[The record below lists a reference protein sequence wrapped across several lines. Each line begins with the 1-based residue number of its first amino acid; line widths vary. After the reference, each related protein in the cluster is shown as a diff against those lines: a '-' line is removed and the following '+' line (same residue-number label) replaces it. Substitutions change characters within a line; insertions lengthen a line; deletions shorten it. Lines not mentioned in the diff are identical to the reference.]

1 MEKQKTEEVS
11 DLAEIISQLAT
22 ELRWLSDKIIY
33 LPIETQ
39 VQSLSQEDPLEK
51 KIATHSSI
59 LAREIPWREEPGGLQ
74 STGSQKSLL
83 SD

>member
-59 LAREIPWREEPGGLQ
+59 LAREIPRMVEPGRLY
-74 STGSQKSLL
+74 SP
-83 SD
+83 

>member
-59 LAREIPWREEPGGLQ
+59 LAREIPWMVEPGRLY
-74 STGSQKSLL
+74 SP
-83 SD
+83 